1 MPDRVLRDAALER
14 IAEALDST
22 GAYRVTRRFHPRQR
36 YADADGTPTLR
47 ALFVDAETTGLDT
60 ATDAIIQLAV
70 VPFEYAP
77 SDGRIFAV
85 DPPWVRL
92 EDPGRPIPPEVTAL
106 TGISDADVA
115 GRRIDDA
122 AVRTVAAGASLVIAH
137 NAGFDRPLVERR
149 LPWFRE
155 LSWACSCV
163 EVPWARHGI
172 ASAKLDYLL
181 YRHCQ
186 EFFDGHRADEDALA
200 GVHALATPFGDGTL
214 PMAALLESSRR
225 PTVRLWATDAAFE
238 FKTALKAKGYRW
250 NSGEDGRPRAWYRD
264 LREEDADAECNW
276 LNAHV
281 YRGSRGR
288 WRKHV
293 FGALDRYSDRV

>member
-14 IAEALDST
+14 VAEALDST
-22 GAYRVTRRFHPRQR
+22 GAYRVTRRFRLRQR
-36 YADADGTPTLR
+36 YADRDGTPTLR

-60 ATDAIIQLAV
+60 ATDSIIQLAV

-77 SDGRIFAV
+77 LDGRIFAV

-92 EDPGRPIPPEVTAL
+92 EDPGRPIPPDVTAL

-155 LSWACSCV
+155 LPWACSCV

-200 GVHALATPFGDGTL
+200 GVHALATPFGDCAIACSSMEPRTSPWSGAHARSWT
-214 PMAALLESSRR
+214 PRMPARSGCSASRR
-225 PTVRLWATDAAFE
+225 TRRGASPRSSPVSDCRRGARAWMRGA
-238 FKTALKAKGYRW
+238 
-250 NSGEDGRPRAWYRD
+250 SMRPRLD
-264 LREEDADAECNW
+264 
-276 LNAHV
+276 
-281 YRGSRGR
+281 GSTTRSRPGTR
-288 WRKHV
+288 
-293 FGALDRYSDRV
+293 